1 MFLTFVAII
10 FLFSLLVII
19 HELGHFLAAKWM
31 GVRVEK
37 FSIGFPPTLYT
48 KKIGETDFCISAI
61 PLGGFVKMSGF
72 IDESMDDKSTG
83 ADYEFNAKPVW
94 KRTVIITAGVIMNLF
109 LAIAILTTINFT
121 QGESIYPTT
130 TIGRT
135 GEDGIAE
142 KIGFQR
148 YDKIVA
154 MNGREIDNWNE
165 LNASFID
172 NLNQNITFEVMRD
185 NRVVELQYKK
195 EWFGGEG
202 AEFLDI
208 EPLLYSKVGLVKQDM
223 PANETGLQTGDK
235 IVSLDDRPIEYWDEM
250 TEIIRA
256 HPDETISIEWQ
267 RDSQVYSGTI
277 TPEPVE
283 ETNAE
288 GETKVV
294 GKIGVGVYYEH
305 NEINFL
311 QAIPKGIADTYN
323 LLALNIRGLWWVLSG
338 AKSAKEVIGGP
349 IMIAEIAGDAAKAG
363 WIQYWYVVAALSAM
377 LAFFNILP
385 IPALDGGHL
394 FFILLEG
401 VMGRPLQNKTRIKI
415 QQIGMAI
422 LLTLIIF
429 IFYIDISRIFQ
440 RLF

>member
-1 MFLTFVAII
+1 MFLTIVAII

-37 FSIGFPPTLYT
+37 FSIGFPPTIYT

-61 PLGGFVKMSGF
+61 PLGGFVKMAGF
-72 IDESMDDKSTG
+72 IDESMDDKTTG
-83 ADYEFNAKPVW
+83 ADYEFNTKPVW

-109 LAIAILTTINFT
+109 LAVAILTAINFT

-148 YDKIVA
+148 YDKIIA
-154 MNGREIDNWNE
+154 MNGREIGNWNE

-172 NLNQNITFEVMRD
+172 NLNQDITFEVMRD
-185 NRVVELQYKK
+185 NRVVEVKYKK

-202 AEFLDI
+202 GEYLDI
-208 EPLLYSKVGLVKQDM
+208 EPLLHSKVGMVKQDM
-223 PANETGLQTGDK
+223 PAGDTGLQEGDK
-235 IVSLDDRPIEYWDEM
+235 IISLNGQPVEYWDGM
-250 TEIIRA
+250 TDIIRA
-256 HPDETISIEWQ
+256 HPGETINIEWQ
-267 RDSQVYSGTI
+267 RDGQVYSGTI
-277 TPEPVE
+277 TPESVE

-288 GETKVV
+288 GETEVV
-294 GKIGVGVYYEH
+294 GKIGIGVYFEH

-311 QAIPKGIADTYN
+311 QAVPKGITDTYN

-349 IMIAEIAGDAAKAG
+349 IMIAKIAGDAAKAG

-401 VMGRPLQNKTRIKI
+401 IMGRPLKNKTRIKI